1 MKQFMK
7 RPLIRL
13 AKHLSRWQDVIQ
25 QHSLLEMARQRL
37 AFASGLLLIGF
48 LVIAGRLIDVMVIR
62 SHTPQQACGEA
73 DCYQLEIPRGD
84 IVDRNGE
91 VLATHL
97 VTASVYANPKVIL
110 DPREAALRLSK
121 LLPHVGYDVLL
132 QRLTSQK
139 GFIWLARHI
148 PPKLQHAITHLGIP
162 GIYLRKD
169 YRRVYPYG
177 PLVSHVLGYCGI
189 DNNGLSG
196 VEKFFDIKLQNEKT
210 PLKLSI
216 DVRVQHII
224 HDELTKA
231 VAEFKAQG
239 GNAMVMDLKTGE
251 ILAMVSLPDFDPN
264 LPNQNQPKATFN
276 RNTLGVYEP
285 GSIFKILNIAIALES
300 ETASLN
306 SAYDAT
312 NCVKI
317 GRFTV
322 TDFRG
327 KNRVL
332 SLAEAFIYS
341 SNIAAIKMAQQFGTQ
356 TQKFYLNKF
365 GIFNTLKVEVP
376 EIGQALVPT
385 NWSQATTMTVSYGY
399 GVSVTPLQALTTIAG
414 VINNG
419 YRPQP
424 TLIFQDKSFENPNSS
439 PPIVSEKTSK
449 LIRRF
454 MRINSKEGP
463 GRRTEQGKFKVFA
476 KTGTAYQAKHGN
488 YGAVKSRTNSCVG
501 GFPYDNPRYV
511 FLVVLD
517 DPQPTSSTY
526 GFAAAGWNA
535 APTAGKMVVRMAPIL
550 GVQPADSDEED
561 VTTPGW
567 TSVKYTKGGN
577 D

>member
-1 MKQFMK
+1 MKQLMK

-13 AKHLSRWQDVIQ
+13 AKHLSKWQDVIH
-25 QHSLLEMARQRL
+25 QHSVLETARQRL
-37 AFASGLLLIGF
+37 ALAMGLVVIGF
-48 LVIAGRLIDVMVIR
+48 VVIGGRLVDVMVIR
-62 SHTPQQACGEA
+62 SGANQQT
-73 DCYQLEIPRGD
+73 DLETASDGLSIPRAD
-84 IVDRNGE
+84 ILDRNGE

-110 DPREAALRLSK
+110 NPREAALKLSK
-121 LLPHVGYDVLL
+121 LLPHVGYTVLL

-139 GFIWLARHI
+139 GFIWLARHV
-148 PPKLQHAITHLGIP
+148 PPKLQQEINHLGVP
-162 GIYLRKD
+162 GVYLKKD
-169 YRRVYPYG
+169 YKRVYPYG
-177 PLVSHVLGYCGI
+177 QLVSHVLGYCGI

-196 VEKFFDIKLQNEKT
+196 VEKFFDVKLQNDKSA
-210 PLKLSI
+210 LKLSV
-216 DVRVQHII
+216 DVRIQHIV

-231 VAEFKAQG
+231 ISEFRAVG

-251 ILAMVSLPDFDPN
+251 VVAMVSLPDFDPN
-264 LPNQNQPKATFN
+264 LPNQNDQKATFN

-285 GSIFKILNIAIALES
+285 GSIFKVLNVAIALES
-300 ETASLN
+300 GTASLR
-306 SAYDAT
+306 SVYDAT
-312 NCVKI
+312 SGVKI

-327 KNRVL
+327 KNREL

-356 TQKFYLNKF
+356 TQKMYMDKF
-365 GIFNTLKVEVP
+365 GIFKPTTVEVP
-376 EIGQALVPT
+376 EIGQPLVPVA
-385 NWSQATTMTVSYGY
+385 WSSATTMTVSYGY

-419 YRPQP
+419 HRPKP
-424 TLIFQDKSFENPNSS
+424 TLIYKDKLSEIPPSS
-439 PPIVSEKTSK
+439 DPIVSEKTSQT
-449 LIRRF
+449 IRTF
-454 MRINSKEGP
+454 MRINAKEGP
-463 GRRTEQGKFKVFA
+463 GKRADQGKFKVFA

-488 YGAVKSRTNSCVG
+488 YGAVKTRTNSCVG

-517 DPQPTSSTY
+517 DPQPTKTTY

-535 APTAGKMVVRMAPIL
+535 APTAGKMVARMAPIL
-550 GVQPADSDEED
+550 GVQPAEEDEEE
-561 VTTPGW
+561 TTAPGW
-567 TSVKYTKGGN
+567 TSVKHTNGGN

>member
-1 MKQFMK
+1 
-7 RPLIRL
+7 
-13 AKHLSRWQDVIQ
+13 
-25 QHSLLEMARQRL
+25 MARQRL
-37 AFASGLLLIGF
+37 ALASGLILIGF

-62 SHTPQQACGEA
+62 SGTPQQASFETSGH
-73 DCYQLEIPRGD
+73 QLAIPRAD

-132 QRLTSQK
+132 QRLTSPK
-139 GFIWLARHI
+139 GFIWLARHVT
-148 PPKLQHAITHLGIP
+148 PKMQHAITHLGIP
-162 GIYLRKD
+162 GVYLKKD
-169 YRRVYPYG
+169 YKRVYPYG
-177 PLVSHVLGYCGI
+177 QLVSHVLGYCGI

-196 VEKFFDIKLQNEKT
+196 VEKFFDVKLQNDKS
-210 PLKLSI
+210 PLKLSV
-216 DVRVQHII
+216 DVRVQHIV

-231 VAEFKAQG
+231 IAEFKAVG

-251 ILAMVSLPDFDPN
+251 VVAMVSLPDFDPN
-264 LPNQNQPKATFN
+264 LPNQNNPNDIFN
-276 RNTLGVYEP
+276 RNTSGTNEA
-285 GSIFKILNIAIALES
+285 GSILKILTVAIALES
-300 ETASLN
+300 GTASLR
-306 SAYDAT
+306 SVYDAT
-312 NCVKI
+312 SAVKI

-356 TQKFYLNKF
+356 TQKAYLDKF
-365 GIFNTLKVEVP
+365 GLFKPATVEVP
-376 EIGQALVPT
+376 EIGHSLVPA
-385 NWSQATTMTVSYGY
+385 NWSSATTMTVSYGY

-419 YRPQP
+419 YRPKP
-424 TLIFQDKSFENPNSS
+424 TLIFQDKFSEPPPSS
-439 PPIVSEKTSK
+439 DPIVSEKTSNT
-449 LIRRF
+449 IRTF
-454 MRINSKEGP
+454 MRINAKEGP
-463 GRRTEQGKFKVFA
+463 GKRADQGKFKVFA

-511 FLVVLD
+511 FLIMLD
-517 DPQPTSSTY
+517 DPQPTKSTY

-535 APTAGKMVVRMAPIL
+535 APTAGKMVARMGPIL
-550 GVQPADSDEED
+550 GVQPADSDEEE
-561 VTTPGW
+561 TTAQGW
-567 TSVKYTKGGN
+567 TSVKHTKEQGG
-577 D
+577 

>member
-25 QHSLLEMARQRL
+25 QHSVLEMARQRL
-37 AFASGLLLIGF
+37 ALASGLILIGF

-62 SHTPQQACGEA
+62 SGTPQQASFETSGH
-73 DCYQLEIPRGD
+73 QLAIPRAD

-110 DPREAALRLSK
+110 DPPEAALRLSK

-132 QRLTSQK
+132 QRLTSPK
-139 GFIWLARHI
+139 GFIWLARHVT
-148 PPKLQHAITHLGIP
+148 PKMQHAITHLGIP
-162 GIYLRKD
+162 GVYLKKD
-169 YRRVYPYG
+169 YKRVYPYG
-177 PLVSHVLGYCGI
+177 QLVSHVLGYCGI

-196 VEKFFDIKLQNEKT
+196 VEKFFDVKLQNDKSA
-210 PLKLSI
+210 LKLSV
-216 DVRVQHII
+216 DVRIQHIV

-231 VAEFKAQG
+231 IAEFKAVG

-251 ILAMVSLPDFDPN
+251 VVAMVSLPDFDPN
-264 LPNQNQPKATFN
+264 LPNQNNPNAIFN

-300 ETASLN
+300 ETASLR
-306 SAYDAT
+306 SVYDAT
-312 NCVKI
+312 SGVKI

-327 KNRVL
+327 RNRVL

-356 TQKFYLNKF
+356 TQKAYLNKF
-365 GIFNTLKVEVP
+365 GIFKHTTVEVP
-376 EIGQALVPT
+376 EIGQALVPAS
-385 NWSQATTMTVSYGY
+385 WSPSTTMTVSYGY

-419 YRPQP
+419 YRPTP
-424 TLIFQDKSFENPNSS
+424 TLISQDKFSEPPPSS
-439 PPIVSEKTSK
+439 DPIVSEKTSNT
-449 LIRRF
+449 IRTF
-454 MRINSKEGP
+454 MRINAKEGP
-463 GRRTEQGKFKVFA
+463 GKRADKGNFKVFA

-517 DPQPTSSTY
+517 DPQPTKTTY

-535 APTAGKMVVRMAPIL
+535 APTAGKMVARMGPIL
-550 GVQPADSDEED
+550 GIQPADSDEEE
-561 VTTPGW
+561 TTAQGW
-567 TSVKYTKGGN
+567 TSVKHTKEQGG
-577 D
+577 

>member
-25 QHSLLEMARQRL
+25 QHSVLEMARQRL
-37 AFASGLLLIGF
+37 ALASGLILIGF

-62 SHTPQQACGEA
+62 SGTPQQASFETSGH
-73 DCYQLEIPRGD
+73 QLAIPRAD

-132 QRLTSQK
+132 QRLTSPK
-139 GFIWLARHI
+139 GFIWLARHVT
-148 PPKLQHAITHLGIP
+148 PKMQHAITHLGIP
-162 GIYLRKD
+162 GVYLKKD
-169 YRRVYPYG
+169 YKRVYPYG
-177 PLVSHVLGYCGI
+177 QLVSHVLGYCGI

-196 VEKFFDIKLQNEKT
+196 VEKFFDVKLQNDKS
-210 PLKLSI
+210 PLKLSV
-216 DVRVQHII
+216 DVRVQHIV

-231 VAEFKAQG
+231 IAEFKAVG

-251 ILAMVSLPDFDPN
+251 VVAMVSLPDFDPN
-264 LPNQNQPKATFN
+264 LPNQNNPNDIFN
-276 RNTLGVYEP
+276 RNTSGTNEA
-285 GSIFKILNIAIALES
+285 GSILKILTVAIALES
-300 ETASLN
+300 GTASLR
-306 SAYDAT
+306 SVYDAT
-312 NCVKI
+312 SAVKI

-356 TQKFYLNKF
+356 TQKAYLDKF
-365 GIFNTLKVEVP
+365 GLFKPATVEVP
-376 EIGQALVPT
+376 EIGHSLVPA
-385 NWSQATTMTVSYGY
+385 NWSSATTMTVSYGY

-419 YRPQP
+419 YRPKP
-424 TLIFQDKSFENPNSS
+424 TLIFQDKFSEPPPSS
-439 PPIVSEKTSK
+439 DPIVSEKTSNT
-449 LIRRF
+449 IRTF
-454 MRINSKEGP
+454 MRINAKEGP
-463 GRRTEQGKFKVFA
+463 GKRADQGKFKVFA

-511 FLVVLD
+511 FLIMLD
-517 DPQPTSSTY
+517 DPQPTKSTY

-535 APTAGKMVVRMAPIL
+535 APTAGKMVARMGPIL
-550 GVQPADSDEED
+550 GVQPADSDEEE
-561 VTTPGW
+561 TTAQGW
-567 TSVKYTKGGN
+567 TSVKHKKEQGG
-577 D
+577 